1 MQWCNGVG
9 CIKPRKVVPGARK
22 RREWCRCGNGATERK
37 KEIQARGRKGCKG
50 VGGSGAVCRNGELG
64 GVQCARD
71 GQRCKVHGRGGVRF
85 REE

>member
-1 MQWCNGVG
+1 
-9 CIKPRKVVPGARK
+9 VPGARK

-50 VGGSGAVCRNGELG
+50 VGGSGAICTNEMEKGEVCS
-64 GVQCARD
+64 VQGM
-71 GQRCKVHGRGGVRF
+71 GQRCKVLGRGGGVVKGARGKGGCQV